1 MVICVG
7 LNYPSSHYL
16 EKFQIAQNIVLSC
29 RIINWSLNQLAD
41 DEVGKSFKDDV
52 SFFFFHRIIDDIIII
67 RTSMDLQVKIVIYYL
82 CLVQIKLILKK
93 NYIKTLL
100 F

>member
-1 MVICVG
+1 MMK
-7 LNYPSSHYL
+7 L
-16 EKFQIAQNIVLSC
+16 ENL
-29 RIINWSLNQLAD
+29 
-41 DEVGKSFKDDV
+41 FKDDV
-52 SFFFFHRIIDDIIII
+52 FFFSHRVMDDIIII

-82 CLVQIKLILKK
+82 GLVQIKLILKK